1 MILTFVMCFYY
12 LACSFSFLIFFEVE
26 LIYTVSV
33 ALYNVTD
40 FCCTTV
46 IQLCIYIYIILHVI
60 FHFGLS
66 QDTEHRVVMLIFV
79 LA

>member
-40 FCCTTV
+40 FCCTT
-46 IQLCIYIYIILHVI
+46 
-60 FHFGLS
+60 
-66 QDTEHRVVMLIFV
+66 E
-79 LA
+79 

>member
-1 MILTFVMCFYY
+1 MILAFVMCFYY

-46 IQLCIYIYIILHVI
+46 IQLYIYV
-60 FHFGLS
+60 FFF
-66 QDTEHRVVMLIFV
+66 LIFFSMIAYHRILTLV
-79 LA
+79 PCAIQ

>member
-46 IQLCIYIYIILHVI
+46 IQLYIYV
-60 FHFGLS
+60 FFF
-66 QDTEHRVVMLIFV
+66 LIFFSIIAYHRILTLV
-79 LA
+79 PCAIQ